1 MDYSAAVFDLD
12 GTLLDTLTDLAN
24 AANAVLARQGY
35 ATHAV
40 ADYRRFIGA
49 GVETLFARALP
60 PGAGDRDRIARCIRQ
75 FEEAYTQYWNIHTRP
90 YPDVIEMLAA
100 LQARQIKMAVLSNK
114 PHRFTERCVAEFLPT
129 VKFELV
135 LGQRQGV
142 PRKPDPAG
150 ALEIATALAVPVD
163 QFIYVGD
170 STIDME
176 TARRAGMIPVGVTWG
191 FQSRAELE
199 QNGAP
204 TLIELPLEL
213 LDI

>member
-1 MDYSAAVFDLD
+1 
-12 GTLLDTLTDLAN
+12 
-24 AANAVLARQGY
+24 VLARQGY
-35 ATHAV
+35 PTHAV

-60 PGAGDRDRIARCIRQ
+60 ADAGDRERIARCIRQ
-75 FEEAYTQYWNIHTRP
+75 FEEAYTQHWNIHTRP

-114 PHRFTERCVAEFLPT
+114 PHRFTERCVAEFLPA

-176 TARRAGMIPVGVTWG
+176 TARRAGMVPVGVTWG
-191 FQSRAELE
+191 FQSRTELE

-204 TLIELPLEL
+204 TLIEQPLEL
-213 LDI
+213 LDL

>member
-1 MDYSAAVFDLD
+1 MDYAAAVFDLD

-60 PGAGDRDRIARCIRQ
+60 PGAGDRARIARCIRQ
-75 FEEAYTQYWNIHTRP
+75 FEEAYTQHWNIHTRP

-135 LGQRQGV
+135 LGQRQGI

-150 ALEIATALAVPVD
+150 ALEIAAALAVPVD

-176 TARRAGMIPVGVTWG
+176 TARRAGMVPVGVTWG
-191 FQSRAELE
+191 FQSRTELE

-204 TLIELPLEL
+204 TLIEQPLEL